1 MTRCILY
8 LTLALT
14 LTLTQERKNRE
25 AFVVL
30 LKEHVGSG
38 KVTART
44 KWSSQYLLVVKH
56 EDAYHAMCSN
66 TAGSTPRELF
76 DDQVESL
83 VEALDKDKGVV
94 KVRFEHRWKHTV
106 LCPHASPHDRRWLS

>member
-1 MTRCILY
+1 M
-8 LTLALT
+8 A
-14 LTLTQERKNRE
+14 
-25 AFVVL
+25 L
-30 LKEHVGSG
+30 LKEHVASG

-106 LCPHASPHDRRWLS
+106 SLSVCLPTRSLAHTCSKNGA